1 MTTLANQVV
10 SAGED
15 IARAN
20 AAVVLIHGRGAS
32 AEGMLSLAD
41 AFAVPGIAYVAP
53 QAQGMTW
60 YPHSFLAPLAANEPS
75 LSRALATVGSVVGDL
90 AAKGVPRE
98 RIVLLGFSQGACL
111 ALEYAARNASRWGGV
126 VALSGGLI
134 GPEGLPRSYAGT
146 LDGTPVFLGCSDV
159 DAHIPLDR
167 VHDSADI
174 MARLGGTVTKRIYP
188 GMGHT
193 IIADEVAHVQEL
205 LRTFSAAN

>member
-1 MTTLANQVV
+1 MTTLANQAV